1 MILRPWLFRLNA
13 GTPFTAS
20 TRQLDVYFPYMW
32 QELDVGVIKLPPGC
46 APEFSEAPVGRS
58 GRALYYQAQLTYN
71 AEKNQLQFRR
81 EFASNIISVPVANYP
96 QLKDW
101 YEEMARGDQQE
112 VVLNRVPA
120 AAGGAPAAP

>member
-1 MILRPWLFRLNA
+1 
-13 GTPFTAS
+13 
-20 TRQLDVYFPYMW
+20 
-32 QELDVGVIKLPPGC
+32 VIKLPPGS